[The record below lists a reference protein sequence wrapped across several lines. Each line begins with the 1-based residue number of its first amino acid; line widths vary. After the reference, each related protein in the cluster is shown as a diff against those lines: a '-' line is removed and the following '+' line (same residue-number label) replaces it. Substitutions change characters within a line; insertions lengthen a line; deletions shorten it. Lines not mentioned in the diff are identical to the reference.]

1 MSVPLSQPQPKAA
14 STVLSIVGLLI
25 SMAMFQGAA
34 SIARSLF
41 PLVGPQGA
49 AALRVAFGAAVLA
62 VVLRP
67 WRAAPSRAA
76 WRSLIVYGVSLGVM
90 NTLFYFAIATV
101 PLGIAVALEFSGPLA
116 VATFSSR
123 RPIDFLW
130 IALAVGGLLLI
141 LRPATPTAALSPIGV
156 ACALGAGVCWALYI
170 VFGQKAGAEHGMRTT
185 ALGMMIAAVIVIPI
199 GVAHAGAALLAPHVL
214 ALGAAVG
221 VLGTAIPYALEMF
234 ALTRLPA
241 RTFGTLMSLEPA
253 VGALA
258 GLALMRQALGLTQWL
273 AISAG
278 VAASIGAA
286 LTIRAKTPVAVAEI

>member
-1 MSVPLSQPQPKAA
+1 MSQPQPKAA
-14 STVLSIVGLLI
+14 STALSIIGLLI

-41 PLVGPQGA
+41 PFVGPQGA

-62 VVLRP
+62 AVLRP
-67 WRAAPSRAA
+67 WRAAAKPAA
-76 WRSLIVYGVSLGVM
+76 WRSLIVYGVSLGAM

-101 PLGIAVALEFSGPLA
+101 PLGVAVALEFSGPLA

-141 LRPATPTAALSPIGV
+141 LRPDSPMSALPPVGV
-156 ACALGAGVCWALYI
+156 ACALGAGFCWALYI
-170 VFGQKAGAEHGMRTT
+170 VFGQKAGAEHGMQTT
-185 ALGMMIAAVIVIPI
+185 ALGMIIAAVIVVPI
-199 GVAHAGAALLAPHVL
+199 GVAHAGAALLAPKVL
-214 ALGAAVG
+214 LLGAVVG
-221 VLGTAIPYALEMF
+221 VIGTALPYALEMF

-258 GLALMRQALGLTQWL
+258 GLMLMNQTLGLGQWL
-273 AISAG
+273 AIGA
-278 VAASIGAA
+278 VVTASVGAA
-286 LTIRAKTPVAVAEI
+286 VTIRSKTPVAVAEL

>member
-1 MSVPLSQPQPKAA
+1 MSQPQPKAA
-14 STVLSIVGLLI
+14 SATLSIVGLLI
-25 SMAMFQGAA
+25 SMAAFQGAA

-41 PLVGPQGA
+41 GFVGPQGA

-62 VVLRP
+62 AVLRP
-67 WRAAPSRAA
+67 WRAAPKPAA
-76 WRSLIVYGVSLGVM
+76 WRPLLVYGVSLGAM

-101 PLGIAVALEFSGPLA
+101 PLGVAVALEFSGPLA

-141 LRPATPTAALSPIGV
+141 LRPDTGAAALSPIGI
-156 ACALGAGVCWALYI
+156 ACALGAGVCGALYI
-170 VFGQKAGAEHGMRTT
+170 VFGQKAGAEHGMQTT
-185 ALGMMIAAVIVIPI
+185 ALGMMIAAVIVVPI

-214 ALGAAVG
+214 MLGAVVG
-221 VLGTAIPYALEMF
+221 VLGTALPYALEMF

-258 GLALMRQALGLTQWL
+258 GLALMNQALGAGQWL
-273 AISAG
+273 AIAAV

>member
-1 MSVPLSQPQPKAA
+1 MSQPQPKAA
-14 STVLSIVGLLI
+14 SAALSIAGLLI
-25 SMAMFQGAA
+25 SMAAFQGAA
-34 SIARSLF
+34 SIARGLF
-41 PLVGPQGA
+41 GVVGPQGA

-62 VVLRP
+62 AVLRP
-67 WRAAPSRAA
+67 WRAAPKRAA
-76 WRSLIVYGVSLGVM
+76 WRPLIVYGVSLGAM
-90 NTLFYFAIATV
+90 NTLFYFAIATI
-101 PLGIAVALEFSGPLA
+101 PLGVAVALEFSGPLA

-141 LRPATPTAALSPIGV
+141 LRPDPGTAALAPIGI

-170 VFGQKAGAEHGMRTT
+170 VFGQKAGAEHGMQTT
-185 ALGMMIAAVIVIPI
+185 ALGMLIAAAIVVPI

-214 ALGAAVG
+214 MLGAAVG
-221 VLGTAIPYALEMF
+221 ILGTALPYALEMF

-258 GLALMRQALGLTQWL
+258 GLALMRQTLGAGQWL
-273 AISAG
+273 AIAAV

-286 LTIRAKTPVAVAEI
+286 LTIGAKTPVAVAEL

>member
-1 MSVPLSQPQPKAA
+1 LSQPQPTAA
-14 STVLSIVGLLI
+14 STVLAVAGLLV

-34 SIARSLF
+34 SIARGLF

-62 VVLRP
+62 AALRP
-67 WRAAPSRAA
+67 WRAARRLTA
-76 WRSLIVYGVSLGVM
+76 WRSLIVYGVALGAM

-101 PLGIAVALEFSGPLA
+101 PLGVAVALEFSGPLA
-116 VATFSSR
+116 VASFSSR

-141 LRPATPTAALSPIGV
+141 LRPDSRVAALSPAGV
-156 ACALGAGVCWALYI
+156 AFALGAGVCWALYI
-170 VFGQKAGAEHGMRTT
+170 VFGQKAGAEHGMQTT
-185 ALGMMIAAVIVIPI
+185 ALGMLMAAVVVVPL
-199 GVAHAGAALLAPHVL
+199 GVAHAGAALLAPKVLGLGL
-214 ALGAAVG
+214 ALGII
-221 VLGTAIPYALEMF
+221 GTALPYALEMF

-258 GLALMRQALGLTQWL
+258 GLMLMKQMLGLGQWL
-273 AISAG
+273 AI
-278 VAASIGAA
+278 AAVVTASVGAA
-286 LTIRAKTPVAVAEI
+286 VTIRTKAPAALADP

>member
-1 MSVPLSQPQPKAA
+1 MIQPQPKAA
-14 STVLSIVGLLI
+14 ATALSILGLLI
-25 SMAMFQGAA
+25 SMAAFQGAA

-41 PLVGPQGA
+41 GAVGPQGA

-62 VVLRP
+62 GVLRP
-67 WRAAPSRAA
+67 WRAAPKPAA
-76 WRSLIVYGVSLGVM
+76 WRPLLVYGVSLGVL

-101 PLGIAVALEFSGPLA
+101 PLGVAVALEFSGPLA

-141 LRPATPTAALSPIGV
+141 LRPDAGAAALSAVGV

-170 VFGQKAGAEHGMRTT
+170 VFGQKAGAEHGMQTT

-199 GVAHAGAALLAPHVL
+199 GVAHAGAALLAPNVL
-214 ALGAAVG
+214 ALGAVVG
-221 VLGTAIPYALEMF
+221 VLGTAFPYALEMF

-258 GLALMRQALGLTQWL
+258 GLTLMRQALGLTQWL
-273 AISAG
+273 AIAA
-278 VAASIGAA
+278 VVTASIGAA
-286 LTIRAKTPVAVAEI
+286 LTIRAKSPVAMAEI

>member
-1 MSVPLSQPQPKAA
+1 MTPPQPRAA
-14 STVLSIVGLLI
+14 ATALSILGLLV

-34 SIARSLF
+34 SIAKGLF
-41 PLVGPQGA
+41 AVVGPQGA

-62 VVLRP
+62 IALRP
-67 WRAAPSRAA
+67 WRAAPTRAA
-76 WRSLIVYGVSLGVM
+76 WRSLVVYGVSLGAM

-101 PLGIAVALEFSGPLA
+101 PLGVAVALEFSGPLA

-141 LRPATPTAALSPIGV
+141 LRPDAGATALAPAGV

-170 VFGQKAGAEHGMRTT
+170 VFGQKAGAEHGLGTT
-185 ALGMMIAAVIVIPI
+185 ALGMIIAAAIVVPI
-199 GVAHAGAALLAPHVL
+199 GVAHAGAALLAPKVL
-214 ALGAAVG
+214 LLGASVGILGAA
-221 VLGTAIPYALEMF
+221 APYALEML

-258 GLALMRQALGLTQWL
+258 GLALMRQTLAAGQWL
-273 AISAG
+273 AIAAI
-278 VAASIGAA
+278 VAASVGAA
-286 LTIRAKTPVAVAEI
+286 ATIRTKAPAAVAEL

>member
-41 PLVGPQGA
+41 GLVGPQGA
-49 AALRVAFGAAVLA
+49 AALRVTFGAAVLA
-62 VVLRP
+62 AALRP
-67 WRAAPSRAA
+67 WRAAPKRSA
-76 WRSLIVYGVSLGVM
+76 WRSLIVYGISLGAM

-101 PLGIAVALEFSGPLA
+101 PLGVAVALEFSGPLA
-116 VATFSSR
+116 VATFASR

-141 LRPATPTAALSPIGV
+141 LRPDAAAAAPSPLGV
-156 ACALGAGVCWALYI
+156 ACAFGAGVCWALYI
-170 VFGQKAGAEHGMRTT
+170 VFGQRAGAEHGMQTT
-185 ALGMMIAAVIVIPI
+185 ALGMIIAAAIVAPI

-214 ALGAAVG
+214 LLGAAVG
-221 VLGTAIPYALEMF
+221 VLGTAVPYALEMF

-253 VGALA
+253 VGAFA
-258 GLALMRQALGLTQWL
+258 GLMLMNQTLGLTQWL
-273 AISAG
+273 AISAV

-286 LTIRAKTPVAVAEI
+286 LTIRAKTPVAVAEL

>member
-1 MSVPLSQPQPKAA
+1 VSQPQPKAA
-14 STVLSIVGLLI
+14 STALSVVGLLI

-41 PLVGPQGA
+41 GVVGPQGA

-62 VVLRP
+62 AVLRP
-67 WRAAPSRAA
+67 WRAAPKPAA
-76 WRSLIVYGVSLGVM
+76 WRALIVYGVSLGVM
-90 NTLFYFAIATV
+90 NTLFYFAIAAI
-101 PLGIAVALEFSGPLA
+101 PLGVAVALEFSGPLA

-141 LRPATPTAALSPIGV
+141 LRPDSPTAALAPIGI

-170 VFGQKAGAEHGMRTT
+170 VFGQKAGAEHGMQTT
-185 ALGMMIAAVIVIPI
+185 ALGMMIAAVIVVPI

-214 ALGAAVG
+214 LLGAAVG
-221 VLGTAIPYALEMF
+221 ILGTAFPYALEMF

-258 GLALMRQALGLTQWL
+258 GLTLMRQALGFTQWL
-273 AISAG
+273 AIAAV

>member
-14 STVLSIVGLLI
+14 STALSIAGLLI

-41 PLVGPQGA
+41 GVVGPQGA

-62 VVLRP
+62 AMLRP
-67 WRAAPSRAA
+67 WRAAPKRSA
-76 WRSLIVYGVSLGVM
+76 WRALIVYGVSLGAM
-90 NTLFYFAIATV
+90 NTLFYFAIATI
-101 PLGIAVALEFSGPLA
+101 PLGVAVALEFSGPLA

-141 LRPATPTAALSPIGV
+141 LRPDAGAAALSPIGI

-273 AISAG
+273 AIAAV